1 MTFSNGSL
9 GEVDKQSGNHVSSHF
24 PARGNERAMNGIV
37 LARTYYSGMNCPRT
51 QQIEQMLGTDG
62 SDQVQEGEFVDLDEP
77 ARSEPV
83 PVSQP
88 VHWMRK
94 AATPR
99 PDPTFLAQLIATADQ
114 APQTR
119 MIRRASPA
127 DAQTAYGA
135 AQIRNAGA
143 SFRTQQTS

>member
-1 MTFSNGSL
+1 
-9 GEVDKQSGNHVSSHF
+9 
-24 PARGNERAMNGIV
+24 
-37 LARTYYSGMNCPRT
+37 
-51 QQIEQMLGTDG
+51 MLDSDG
-62 SDQVQEGEFVDLDEP
+62 PDQVQEGEFVDLDEP
-77 ARSEPV
+77 AGSELV

-119 MIRRASPA
+119 MIRRASPE

-135 AQIRNAGA
+135 SQARCCRAA
-143 SFRTQQTS
+143 FRTTRQTI